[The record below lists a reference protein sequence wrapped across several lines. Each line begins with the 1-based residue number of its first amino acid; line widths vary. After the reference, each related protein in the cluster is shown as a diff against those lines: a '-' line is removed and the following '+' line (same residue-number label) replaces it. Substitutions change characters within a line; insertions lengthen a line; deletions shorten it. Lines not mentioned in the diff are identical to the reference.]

1 MPQEMKKV
9 NGRWVVTGN
18 PQSSD
23 LVPFV
28 KPKAAAPAAKP
39 KPAAAAKPKP
49 RPWWDKLRNDALY
62 EVKQL
67 LAPPLQRNPLREA
80 QRALTS
86 PLARAVPQQ
95 LGLAAV
101 GAVDNTNRMAYSLY
115 QRHVQKKPKADPGA
129 GRVGEQLDRYV
140 DTAYRV
146 LGATPPSQMTP
157 AERELDETRRS
168 LALNVGLAGIP
179 GAGLGAAGATTAL
192 GSAVRGGAAFAV
204 NELLSNYLDN
214 NTGGNVVNLI
224 NQFTG
229 ANLPGAVDVGND
241 DMVDAANKSLVP
253 NTVAGLG
260 LGAAIGAGAAGFR
273 NIQRRVRAGRDIEV
287 VQRARAVQEDAGL
300 IEKAEDGSYR
310 FTEQARQPAEPAP
323 AAAAPAP
330 AQAAPAASPMDEF
343 KAANAAMEEQ
353 LGMRVPE
360 PAPAAAADAPEDFGK
375 AQPGE
380 LPEDSLDADPWD
392 AEYDP
397 SLPESD
403 ALGRVVDDLDDE
415 ELMAVAQAQGLVVE
429 QVNQLIETRQPLQ
442 VNPSARLDMTAAPT
456 ANLAQPVVPFADQLQ
471 SLPGDQLR
479 SLASPDN
486 SPELFSRIQGMTGKE
501 FEEFSKVDV
510 LDGLSSL
517 EADGITVLPN
527 RLMPGQQVLRTS
539 EIFADPKR
547 FQFKSGVDAAGVQR
561 QGSLDGVEGWNTD
574 AEGQLQ
580 VWTDPMD
587 GKPYVVNGHNRLAA
601 AKRLGIPS
609 VRVEELL
616 AGTAEQARAQG
627 AIANIASGGGTAFD
641 AAKFLRDSGVSDP
654 TQLKQMGIPL
664 DSGLGA
670 QGLALSR
677 LPGNLFQDA
686 VDGRL
691 ALGKAVALGSSGL
704 DEVQMQA
711 AMRGMAG
718 RRVAEE
724 EFAEVLQQARSAP
737 VVQGE
742 QADLFGN
749 TEMLSLMVQK
759 AELVTRIRAD
769 LIADKNLFGR
779 VGRNANKLKEA
790 GNQISVQGSTQVAMD
805 AQSVLANFNATKYA
819 EGTPISQLLNDGA
832 MQVADGAKPAVVAKR
847 IKGMLVKAAEDTP
860 PIEVQSDLLNA
871 AARTEAPAAIE
882 PEVMGAADRQAM
894 KLQVLQKAIA
904 NGEVRPPST
913 PIPEL
918 PDAPRVN
925 AAEAAQELAPLTIEI
940 PAAAARKFNPARERG
955 NAESLYSWVNSGV
968 PGDRQPIRTI
978 EQAVDLIRA
987 KNQVLDPDAIPGLDM
1002 DAARND
1008 KAMGRS
1014 TPATEAV
1021 ANAYRQFY
1029 GLPLPGPT
1037 IRPGSKGAQAM
1048 ADELRLAVEYG
1059 RADAL
1064 NRWDQEEALRDAFDY
1079 EARSF
1084 DEKKDLGAAEGWD
1097 DVAPTEVMERTSS
1110 TPIADA
1116 FAEQMRSMAESDA
1129 RLFRTI
1135 GEMQQVTRQ
1144 AIDELSGVAPR
1155 PVRPEP
1161 LRLTQA
1167 IEQPG
1172 FTLPESL
1179 GRAAPRYGRA
1189 TVRFQSD
1196 LDRAAYILANDA
1208 VKPSKSA
1215 PKFREAVE
1223 AAGLD
1228 VAEVVAHGKRVKAAI
1243 KQAAGGGAAP
1253 QKAMDLD
1260 IPAQPFG
1267 AAPKPPAKAG
1277 DIAVRQQIEANNQ
1290 AMDTIRRK
1298 AQQEGC

>member
-39 KPAAAAKPKP
+39 KPKAAAKPKP

-115 QRHVQKKPKADPGA
+115 QRHVQKKPKADPSA
-129 GRVGEQLDRYV
+129 GRTGELLDSYA
-140 DTAYRV
+140 DTAYKL

-179 GAGLGAAGATTAL
+179 GAGLGAVGATTAL
-192 GSAVRGGAAFAV
+192 GTAVRGGAAFAV

-214 NTGGNVVNLI
+214 NTGGNIVNLI
-224 NQFTG
+224 NGLTFDPTDFKG
-229 ANLPGAVDVGND
+229 VPFVRGLREGEKGPGLPGAVDVGND

-260 LGAAIGAGAAGFR
+260 FGAAIGAGAAGFR
-273 NIQRRVRAGRDIEV
+273 NIQRRVRAGRAVEE
-287 VQRARAVQEDAGL
+287 VQRARATQEDAGL

-310 FTEQARQPAEPAP
+310 FTEQAQQPAQPAP
-323 AAAAPAP
+323 AAAAPAQ
-330 AQAAPAASPMDEF
+330 QAAPAASPMDDF

-353 LGMRVPE
+353 LGIKAPE
-360 PAPAAAADAPEDFGK
+360 AEPKPIPTIEDSTVDNFGKTTEGQGTAAAAMPED
-375 AQPGE
+375 
-380 LPEDSLDADPWD
+380 ADVGGNAWD
-392 AEYDP
+392 VEYDP

-415 ELMAVAQAQGLVVE
+415 ELMVIAQGQGPVVE
-429 QVNQLIETRQPLQ
+429 QVNQLIETRQPLE

-456 ANLAQPVVPFADQLQ
+456 SNLAQPVVPFADQWQ

-486 SPELFSRIQGMTGKE
+486 SPELFGRIQGMTGKE
-501 FEEFSKVDV
+501 FEEFSKADV
-510 LDGLSSL
+510 LDGLSSF
-517 EADGITVLPN
+517 ESDGITVLPN
-527 RLMPGQQVLRTS
+527 RLMPGQQVMRTS
-539 EIFADPKR
+539 EIFTDPINLQYK
-547 FQFKSGVDAAGVQR
+547 GDVDAGGVQR
-561 QGSLDGVEGWNTD
+561 QGSLEGVESWSTD
-574 AEGQLQ
+574 AEGVIQ
-580 VWTDPMD
+580 VWTNPTD
-587 GKPYVVNGHNRLAA
+587 GNVYVVNGHNRLAA

-609 VRVEELL
+609 LRVEELL
-616 AGTAEQARAQG
+616 AATAEQARAQG
-627 AIANIASGGGTAFD
+627 AIANIASGGGTVFD
-641 AAKFLRDSGVSDP
+641 AAKFLRDSGVTDP
-654 TQLKQMGIPL
+654 AQLKQMGIPL
-664 DSGLGA
+664 DSGLGT

-691 ALGKAVALGSSGL
+691 SLGKAVALGGSGL

-711 AMRGMAG
+711 AMKAMAG
-718 RRVAEE
+718 SDITDAA
-724 EFAEVLQQARSAP
+724 FNEVLQQARSAP

-742 QADLFGN
+742 QVDLFGN
-749 TEMLSLMVQK
+749 TEVLSLMRQK
-759 AELVTRIRAD
+759 AELAAKIRAD
-769 LIADKNLFGR
+769 LIGDKNLFGR
-779 VGRNANKLKEA
+779 VGRNANKLQEA
-790 GNQISVQGSTQVAMD
+790 GNRISVQGSTQVAMD
-805 AQSVLANFNATKYA
+805 AQSVLANFDATKYA

-847 IKGMLVKAAEDTP
+847 IKAMLAKAAEDTP

-871 AARTEAPAAIE
+871 AAKTEAPATIE
-882 PEVMGAADRQAM
+882 SEVMGAADRQAL
-894 KLQVLQKAIA
+894 KAQVLQKAIA

-925 AAEAAQELAPLTIEI
+925 AAEAALDIE
-940 PAAAARKFNPARERG
+940 AN
-955 NAESLYSWVNSGV
+955 
-968 PGDRQPIRTI
+968 
-978 EQAVDLIRA
+978 
-987 KNQVLDPDAIPGLDM
+987 GL
-1002 DAARND
+1002 
-1008 KAMGRS
+1008 
-1014 TPATEAV
+1014 V
-1021 ANAYRQFY
+1021 
-1029 GLPLPGPT
+1029 
-1037 IRPGSKGAQAM
+1037 PGSKGAQAM
-1048 ADELRLAVEYG
+1048 ADEVRLAVEHG
-1059 RADAL
+1059 KADAL
-1064 NRWDQEEALRDAFDY
+1064 NRWDQEEGLRDAFDY

-1084 DEKKDLGAAEGWD
+1084 DEKKDLGAVEGWD
-1097 DVAPTEVMERTSS
+1097 DVTPTEVMGAAKIPKLSEKLGELMRT
-1110 TPIADA
+1110 
-1116 FAEQMRSMAESDA
+1116 MAESDA
-1129 RLFRTI
+1129 RLFREI
-1135 GEMQQVTRQ
+1135 EQMGQETRRTVN
-1144 AIDELSGVAPR
+1144 ELSGLAEA

-1167 IEQPG
+1167 VEQPG
-1172 FTLPESL
+1172 FTLPQSL

-1290 AMDTIRRK
+1290 AMDNIRRK